1 MPTSEELDLGLG
13 DIEVLP
19 IPEPKSKKKDKAK
32 DIDAPAEAPIKAAK
46 KDDKSDW
53 ITILIDD
60 VPGLKKNYEVVGV
73 NGKVYQIKRNVPT
86 LVPPEVVATLKT
98 CVLTHVEQK
107 FDQASGEYIDIE
119 RNFSA
124 VPWRRV

>member
-13 DIEVLP
+13 DIEVQT
-19 IPEPKSKKKDKAK
+19 IPEPKSKKKGKTGDDAK
-32 DIDAPAEAPIKAAK
+32 VEAPVKAAK

>member
-13 DIEVLP
+13 DIEVQP
-19 IPEPKSKKKDKAK
+19 IPEQKSKKKGKIVD
-32 DIDAPAEAPIKAAK
+32 DAPAESPIKAAK

-53 ITILIDD
+53 ITIIIDD

-73 NGKVYQIKRNVPT
+73 NGRVYQIKRNVPT

-107 FDQASGEYIDIE
+107 FDQASGEYIDVE

>member
-13 DIEVLP
+13 DIDIQP
-19 IPEPKSKKKDKAK
+19 IPEAKSKKKGKVAD
-32 DIDAPAEAPIKAAK
+32 DVPVEASIKAAK

-86 LVPPEVVATLKT
+86 RVPPEVVATLKT